1 MNNLSLDLQL
11 LRVFEAMLELRS
23 TTQVAER
30 LAMSQPS
37 VSHGLNRLRDMVG
50 DPLFTRVGN
59 GMRPTPRALELASP
73 VRRILETL
81 EREVFTP
88 ATFDPASAR
97 RDFTL
102 CMTDIGELHYLPRLL
117 EKAQAAAPGITFR
130 VVPVSHDRLEMAL
143 EDGAVDLAV
152 GHFPDLSKDRFY
164 QQQLSTSSFVCV
176 ARQGN
181 PHIDGPLTLETYLQ
195 APHVG
200 VSTHIR
206 SLDVLNRTLERKGYA
221 ARMHVKLRVAHILTL
236 LHIVRNSDLIA
247 TVPTEA
253 AEQLAAS
260 GQVCAHALPFDTPQF
275 SLRQHWH
282 ERFHQEPANQ
292 WLRALIRESFG
303 PLAAAPP

>member
-37 VSHGLNRLRDMVG
+37 VSHGLNRLRTMVG

-59 GMRPTPRALELASP
+59 SMRPTPRALELASP

-81 EREVFTP
+81 AREVFTP
-88 ATFDPASAR
+88 TTFDPVRAR

-130 VVPVSHDRLEMAL
+130 VVPVSHDRLEVAL

-176 ARQGN
+176 ARRGN
-181 PHIDGPLTLETYLQ
+181 PHIDGPLTLEAYLQ

-206 SLDVLNRTLERKGYA
+206 SLDVLNRTLDLKGYA
-221 ARMHVKLRVAHILTL
+221 TRMHVKLRVAHILTL
-236 LHIVRNSDLIA
+236 LHIVQNSDLIA

-253 AEQLAAS
+253 AEQLETS

-275 SLRQHWH
+275 ALRQHWH
-282 ERFHQEPANQ
+282 ERFHQDPASQ
-292 WLRALIRESFG
+292 WLRSLFRATFG
-303 PLAAAPP
+303 PTNSPLL